1 MILKYA
7 IDISI
12 NGKLKESKRVGERER
27 KREKEMNQ
35 QNHEIQIE
43 AIFIEQYTLETKNIT
58 KALQFPQIECKEKT
72 ARVYI
77 YFYGVDHQKISHTS
91 LKIRIL
97 RPKSL
102 GIDLLSSMKRHV
114 DFIFK
119 IGHCHG
125 NSCTTKRL

>member
-43 AIFIEQYTLETKNIT
+43 AIFIEQYTLEK
-58 KALQFPQIECKEKT
+58 
-72 ARVYI
+72 
-77 YFYGVDHQKISHTS
+77 
-91 LKIRIL
+91 
-97 RPKSL
+97 
-102 GIDLLSSMKRHV
+102 
-114 DFIFK
+114 
-119 IGHCHG
+119 
-125 NSCTTKRL
+125 

>member
-77 YFYGVDHQKISHTS
+77 YFYGVDHQKNHTQA
-91 LKIRIL
+91 LK
-97 RPKSL
+97 SVFY
-102 GIDLLSSMKRHV
+102 DLNLWV
-114 DFIFK
+114 LIYYP
-119 IGHCHG
+119 
-125 NSCTTKRL
+125 L

>member
-12 NGKLKESKRVGERER
+12 NGKLKESNRVEEWERER
-27 KREKEMNQ
+27 EKELNQ

-43 AIFIEQYTLETKNIT
+43 AIFIEQYTLEKKQ

-77 YFYGVDHQKISHTS
+77 YFYGVDHRNKITY
-91 LKIRIL
+91 KY
-97 RPKSL
+97 
-102 GIDLLSSMKRHV
+102 
-114 DFIFK
+114 
-119 IGHCHG
+119 
-125 NSCTTKRL
+125 